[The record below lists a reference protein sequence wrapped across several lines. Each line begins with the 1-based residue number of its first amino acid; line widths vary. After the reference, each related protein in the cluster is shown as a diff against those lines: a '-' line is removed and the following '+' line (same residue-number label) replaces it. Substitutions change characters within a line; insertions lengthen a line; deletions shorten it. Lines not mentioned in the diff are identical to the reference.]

1 MDTLA
6 LKPALKP
13 DLRSSGLTRRRF
25 LGAAGASLLGFG
37 LYAGEIARH
46 ELVLEQRTI
55 GIENLPEAFA
65 GFRIAQLSD
74 IHFAEYTEPAF
85 VKRAVDQVN
94 QLQADMVVLT
104 GDYVSMG
111 PVRKDHAEAYIP
123 MCTEI
128 LARLTCPLR
137 YAVLGNHDWM
147 VNGTLMVESLE
158 QQGIPVLQNL
168 HAPIERSGQRIWIA
182 GIRDAMSGEADL
194 KLALPADAVAD
205 KEPVIL
211 LAHEPDL
218 LDYVAPSGVD
228 LMLSGHTHG
237 GQVRL
242 PFLPPL
248 MLPPFGKIYVEGH
261 FRKGRTQLYVNR
273 GLGAVGLPFRLNC
286 PPEITEI
293 TLARA

>member
-1 MDTLA
+1 MGA
-6 LKPALKP
+6 LTLKP
-13 DLRSSGLTRRRF
+13 DVQSTPLTRRRF

-46 ELVLEQRTI
+46 EMVLEQRTI
-55 GIENLPEAFA
+55 RLEHLPDAFV
-65 GFRIAQLSD
+65 GFRIVQLSD
-74 IHFAEYTEPAF
+74 VHFAEYTEPAF
-85 VKRAVDQVN
+85 VERAVDQIN
-94 QLQADMVVLT
+94 RLQADMVVLT
-104 GDYVSMG
+104 GDFVSMG

-147 VNGTLMVESLE
+147 VNGTLMAESLE
-158 QQGIPVLQNL
+158 QHGIPVLQNL
-168 HAPIERSGQRIWIA
+168 HAPIERGGQRIWIA
-182 GIRDAMSGEADL
+182 GIRDAMSGEASL
-194 KLALPADAVAD
+194 KLALPPHAVAD

-218 LDYVAPSGVD
+218 LDYIAPSGVD

-242 PFLPPL
+242 PFLPP
-248 MLPPFGKIYVEGH
+248 MFLPPFGRIYVEGH
-261 FRKGRTQLYVNR
+261 FLKGRTQLYVNR